1 MELPKGFK
9 TTPQSEPIYQ
19 NLLKRIRTVVPLY
32 VSFTDFDRVTQLI
45 KDAEFKPSVT
55 ASMFRF
61 ILMFDEVKAD
71 RSLSKK
77 YLNEQ
82 KQAEALHVDVK
93 VELDLPSSAELVKKF
108 EEQDETSRDHLI
120 TAMYVMFPAVRP
132 ATWVNLSF
140 EQSKDTNWYDIENR
154 LLYINRQKSKSAGK
168 IIVRVPEY
176 LADLIEHHS
185 ADWTITSNNVIYRT
199 LKRCLGV
206 SPTQMRK
213 VWTRHLEQLDA
224 EQKAKVRRVMGH
236 NIATSK
242 IYYTK

>member
-1 MELPKGFK
+1 
-9 TTPQSEPIYQ
+9 
-19 NLLKRIRTVVPLY
+19 
-32 VSFTDFDRVTQLI
+32 
-45 KDAEFKPSVT
+45 
-55 ASMFRF
+55 
-61 ILMFDEVKAD
+61 
-71 RSLSKK
+71 
-77 YLNEQ
+77 
-82 KQAEALHVDVK
+82 
-93 VELDLPSSAELVKKF
+93 
-108 EEQDETSRDHLI
+108 
-120 TAMYVMFPAVRP
+120 MYVMFPAVRP